1 MIIIYLYLRSQ
12 IGEVCRNVVNDQIQI
27 NFCDN
32 MDVIG
37 RLARDLENEGIE
49 LSNEKILKIMI
60 ALSQCVKVFYRTYI
74 KKLQEQQSQREGEE
88 AKEVQTPQAII
99 EELSERL

>member
-1 MIIIYLYLRSQ
+1 
-12 IGEVCRNVVNDQIQI
+12 
-27 NFCDN
+27 

-60 ALSQCVKVFYRTYI
+60 ALSQVVKVYY
-74 KKLQEQQSQREGEE
+74 KAYVKQL
-88 AKEVQTPQAII
+88 
-99 EELSERL
+99 

>member
-1 MIIIYLYLRSQ
+1 
-12 IGEVCRNVVNDQIQI
+12 
-27 NFCDN
+27 

-60 ALSQCVKVFYRTYI
+60 ALSQVVKIFYRAYI
-74 KKLQEQQSQREGEE
+74 KSL
-88 AKEVQTPQAII
+88 
-99 EELSERL
+99 

>member
-1 MIIIYLYLRSQ
+1 
-12 IGEVCRNVVNDQIQI
+12 
-27 NFCDN
+27 

-60 ALSQCVKVFYRTYI
+60 ALSQVVKVFYKAYI
-74 KKLQEQQSQREGEE
+74 KQLQDQQVQREGQE
-88 AKEVQTPQAII
+88 AVEA
-99 EELSERL
+99 